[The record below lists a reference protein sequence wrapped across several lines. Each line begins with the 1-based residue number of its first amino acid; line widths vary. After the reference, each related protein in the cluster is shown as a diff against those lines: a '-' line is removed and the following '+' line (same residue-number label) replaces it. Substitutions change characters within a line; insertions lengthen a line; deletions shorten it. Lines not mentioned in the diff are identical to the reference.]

1 MCRRDLF
8 KVGLGDTYKAICGSK
23 KPVGLELLGDDLT
36 DRLATTG
43 NAKRSI
49 LGPLIQPRA
58 FFISSPGESPPGIPP
73 KKKQLPVKSRRQP
86 ECEQHLQGE
95 EICDTE
101 VTPEAVSQMPLLSVT
116 GEKTCP
122 PVVAGRIQH
131 FLGKWKQHMTPA
143 S

>member
-23 KPVGLELLGDDLT
+23 QPVGLELLGDDLT
-36 DRLATTG
+36 DRLKTVKATKPLNSSLATRG

-49 LGPLIQPRA
+49 LGPLIQPGD

-73 KKKQLPVKSRRQP
+73 KKKQLQVKSQRQP

-101 VTPEAVSQMPLLSVT
+101 VTLKL
-116 GEKTCP
+116 
-122 PVVAGRIQH
+122 
-131 FLGKWKQHMTPA
+131 
-143 S
+143 